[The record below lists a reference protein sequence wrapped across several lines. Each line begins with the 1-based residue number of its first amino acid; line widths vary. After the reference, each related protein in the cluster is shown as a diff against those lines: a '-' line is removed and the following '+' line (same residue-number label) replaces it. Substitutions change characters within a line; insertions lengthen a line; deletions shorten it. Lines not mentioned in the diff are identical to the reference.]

1 MARSRIRSRSRKIK
15 RRSRVRSR
23 RSVRRSRVRRSRAR
37 RKRSRT
43 RGRRRKSHCG
53 GSQNHLQHPTFS
65 MPTGRSADAP
75 PPHSGLKGKEPPPE
89 WFPASGMTSIPPSPV
104 GDAPL
109 APSRSYQ
116 HPTFS
121 MPTFRS
127 TDANDW
133 ETRGKEMAKQYN
145 IKNVIKK
152 KNKWGK
158 EQKKRDK
165 PAWMRRKFP
174 GIERPFLPPERGSD
188 AAAIEKVTASLRLP
202 ETRRGVAGTDFK

>member
-23 RSVRRSRVRRSRAR
+23 SRVRRSRVRRSRAR

-53 GSQNHLQHPTFS
+53 GSQNHLQNPTFS

-75 PPHSGLKGKEPPPE
+75 PPHSGLKGKELPDHE
-89 WFPASGMTSIPPSPV
+89 WFPPSGMTSIPPSPV
-104 GDAPL
+104 GDAPT
-109 APSRSYQ
+109 AARRSFQ

-127 TDANDW
+127 ADANDW
-133 ETRGKEMAKQYN
+133 ETRGQERAKQYN
-145 IKNVIKK
+145 ITNVIKK
-152 KNKWGK
+152 KKKWGK
-158 EQKKRDK
+158 EQKKRDR
-165 PAWMRRKFP
+165 PAWMARKFP
-174 GIERPFLPPERGSD
+174 GIERPFLPPARTPGSD

-202 ETRRGVAGTDFK
+202 